1 MKFGATLSRR
11 SVPQWRTHDLDY
23 DEIKTLIKIQTSSP
37 EGCSREF
44 EKTLLGVLDSE
55 LERVKYSRKEW
66 LIYRLM
72 SLYDARPEKWRD
84 GYPLVKEQLKIYPR
98 SKEKTIPTSNSPH
111 NPH

>member
-44 EKTLLGVLDSE
+44 EKTLLDVLDSE
-55 LERVKYSRKEW
+55 LERVITKINL
-66 LIYRLM
+66 LILI
-72 SLYDARPEKWRD
+72 SI
-84 GYPLVKEQLKIYPR
+84 V
-98 SKEKTIPTSNSPH
+98 
-111 NPH
+111 